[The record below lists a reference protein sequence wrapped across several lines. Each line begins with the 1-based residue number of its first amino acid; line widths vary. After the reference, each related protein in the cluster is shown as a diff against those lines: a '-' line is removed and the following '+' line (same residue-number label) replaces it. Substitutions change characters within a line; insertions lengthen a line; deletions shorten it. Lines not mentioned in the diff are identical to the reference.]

1 MEKGQA
7 AIEFMLTYGWVIL
20 VFLVA
25 VGALLYFGFLS
36 PETFGQEQCE
46 IIPGLDCEDVR
57 ATGNE
62 LTLVIANNLGQNVL
76 IQKIIDPK
84 GKCSFEESKDIKNNE
99 QETFILTDCKYG
111 SKGER
116 LKTELDFSYKS
127 STGLEHTEKARIVTY
142 IE

>member
-36 PETFGQEQCE
+36 PDTFGQEQCE

-62 LTLVIANNLGQNVL
+62 LTLVIANNLGQSVL
-76 IQKIIDPK
+76 IQKIIDPE
-84 GKCSFEESKDIKNNE
+84 GKCSFEEDKDIKNNE
-99 QETFILTDCKYG
+99 QETFILNDCKYG

-116 LKTELDFSYKS
+116 LKTELDFEYQS